1 MFTRVYKLSAL
12 AAMSIFIALGCS
24 KKTAQLADQNNKDA
38 FVENLL
44 GRMTL
49 DEKLGQLT
57 LFTTDWESTG
67 PTIREGFENDIRTG
81 RCGALFNSHTV
92 EFTTKLQKI
101 AVEES
106 RLKIPLLFGY
116 DVIHGYKTM
125 FPIPLGEASS
135 WDLEAIEKS
144 AYIMSKEAAA
154 SGLHW
159 TYAPMVDISRDPR
172 WGRVMEGAGEDPFL
186 GSKIAAARVH
196 GIQGPKAGQT
206 DRLLACVKHF
216 AGYGAPLA
224 GRDYNTV
231 EIGERAFREIY
242 LPPYKAAIQAGAK
255 TVMTSFNEYN
265 GIPATGSKYLLT
277 KLLRDELKFDGFVV
291 TDYTS
296 INEMVNHGVVKDE
309 TDAGILALNAG
320 VDMDM
325 QGAIF
330 QDKIKTGLLDGR
342 ISIEQIDRSVRR
354 ILKAKKEL
362 GLFDDPFKFS
372 NAAREKSTVLSAEH
386 KAASRDV
393 ARKSVVLLKNDGVLP
408 LKGKSGKILVTGPL
422 ADDKNNMIGAWSGS
436 GEGRHCTSLYEG
448 LRSHAVSSKFTFEHM
463 KGCEIEGSDTSMF
476 QKVVEEAKKSDLII
490 LAIGEHKDMSG
501 EAASRVEI
509 RIPGVQEKLLERLK
523 QTGKP
528 IIVVVMNGRPLVL
541 TKVDRDASAVLEA
554 WWLGT
559 EAGNALADIIYGD
572 YNPSGKLP
580 VTFPRHEG
588 QIPIFY
594 NQKNTGRPYDP
605 NSKWNTR
612 YIDYPNSPLYPFG
625 FGLSYTTFS
634 YGKPMAGKSVYT
646 KNENIFVS
654 VDVQN
659 SGNVD
664 GEEIVQLYIRDVVS
678 SVTRPVRE
686 LKGFQKVMLK
696 KGEKKTVQFTL
707 TPDDLAFYNEFMTW
721 GVEPGIFD
729 IFVGGSSETENK
741 VSVEVR

>member
-1 MFTRVYKLSAL
+1 MSAL
-12 AAMSIFIALGCS
+12 ALVAIILVLGCS
-24 KKTAQLADQNNKDA
+24 KKTTMPANQNKKDDFIEDLLA
-38 FVENLL
+38 
-44 GRMTL
+44 RMTL

-67 PTIREGFENDIRTG
+67 PTIREGFENDIRSG

-135 WDLEAIEKS
+135 WDLDAIEKS

-172 WGRVMEGAGEDPFL
+172 WGRVMEGAGEDPYL
-186 GSKIAAARVH
+186 GSKIATARVK

-231 EIGERAFREIY
+231 EIGQRVFCEVY

-330 QDKIKTGLLDGR
+330 QEKIKAGLLDGR
-342 ISIEQIDRSVRR
+342 ITMEQIDRSVRR

-362 GLFDDPFKFS
+362 GLFEDPYKYAD
-372 NAAREKSTVLSAEH
+372 AAREKSTILSADH
-386 KAASRDV
+386 KAASKDV

-422 ADDKNNMIGAWSGS
+422 ADDKNNLIGAWSGS

-448 LRSHAVSSKFTFEHM
+448 LRSHTGSSKFTFEHI

-476 QKVVEEAKKSDLII
+476 QRVVEEAKKSDFII

-541 TKVDRDASAVLEA
+541 TKVDNDANALLEA

-625 FGLSYTTFS
+625 YGLSYTTFT
-634 YGKPMAGKSVYT
+634 YGKPMAGKSVYA
-646 KNENIFVS
+646 KGEHIFVS

-659 SGNVD
+659 TGNVD
-664 GEEIVQLYIRDVVS
+664 GEEIVQLYVRDLVS

-696 KGEKKTVQFTL
+696 KGEKKTVQFTV

-721 GVEPGIFD
+721 GLEPGLFD
-729 IFVGGSSETENK
+729 IFVGGSSETNNK